1 MILAL
6 TIGVLL
12 AGGTYLLVQREML
25 RVVFGLALISHGV
38 NLLLLA
44 TGVGAWRAE
53 PLLGRTDAADAA
65 DPLPQAF
72 VLTAIVISLAV
83 TIFMCALAVIGRDD
97 DTTTVPATGDR
108 AEGHRAAEDRTA
120 ADRTDRGTES

>member
-12 AGGTYLLVQREML
+12 AGGTYLVVQRDMV
-25 RVVFGLALISHGV
+25 RIVFGLALVSHGV

-44 TGVGAWRAE
+44 TGVGAWRGE
-53 PLLGRTDAADAA
+53 PLVGRTGVADAA

-72 VLTAIVISLAV
+72 VLTAIVISMAV
-83 TIFMCALAVIGRDD
+83 TIFMCALAVIGRED
-97 DTTTVPATGDR
+97 DTETAPATGD
-108 AEGHRAAEDRTA
+108 AP
-120 ADRTDRGTES
+120 